1 MFNKRCVSL
10 LAIVF
15 LLISTFT
22 FSGGHAF
29 AEEDINKGSLVII
42 GGALDPGNAD
52 IYNRFIELGGGAED
66 IKIAIIPTASNT
78 PFSSSNSYKL
88 DFIGYGVSEE
98 NIWIVPIAVRDDRST
113 DDVDESTW
121 SENGFSTEIA
131 EKLLNYNAIFFVGG
145 DQLRIVNSLV
155 NKDGS
160 DGPVLKSM
168 RKIYKDGG
176 VLGGSSAG
184 AAIMSDP
191 MISGGTSLGALV
203 QGVTY
208 EDNYGISGDNRVF
221 ITKGLGFFENAI
233 TDQHFMARGRLGRL
247 IVACLDQG
255 INMGFGIDEDTALV
269 VKGDEVEVV
278 GTAGV
283 TIVDTSMATFK
294 ASKPG
299 LVSNV
304 KVHYIEAGDKYNLST
319 GKFTINEAKETTEG
333 YEYYKGNTL
342 NTDIFA
348 KDIAKQAMT
357 TDLVDNTAAES
368 IGISFEMKNKNIGDG
383 IHVTFR
389 KGLDTE
395 GYWGKINGLE
405 TYAALNVYMDMLPIQ
420 VNIKPKTNFKDIVNH
435 WAEEYIVNL
444 ENKGIL
450 EESLEFRPNALLTEQ
465 EFAIWLERAFGED
478 ARHLVSNPGDLLSR
492 EKMVY
497 MALTMSG
504 YIADNDINININDV
518 TFKDSSSISSY
529 AQASI
534 EAAAS
539 KDIIKGKN
547 DGKFYPEAL
556 ASKAEA
562 AVVLSRL
569 LSIIQ

>member
-1 MFNKRCVSL
+1 L
-10 LAIVF
+10 
-15 LLISTFT
+15 
-22 FSGGHAF
+22 
-29 AEEDINKGSLVII
+29 E
-42 GGALDPGNAD
+42 
-52 IYNRFIELGGGAED
+52 
-66 IKIAIIPTASNT
+66 
-78 PFSSSNSYKL
+78 
-88 DFIGYGVSEE
+88 
-98 NIWIVPIAVRDDRST
+98 
-113 DDVDESTW
+113 
-121 SENGFSTEIA
+121 
-131 EKLLNYNAIFFVGG
+131 YNAIFFVGG
-145 DQLRIVNSLV
+145 DQLRIVNALI
-155 NKDGS
+155 NEDGS

-168 RKIYKDGG
+168 RKVYKDGG

-191 MISGGTSLGALV
+191 MISGGTSLGALT

-221 ITKGLGFFENAI
+221 ITKGLGFFRNAI

-247 IVACLDQG
+247 IVSCLDQG

-269 VKGDEVEVV
+269 VKGNEVEVV

-294 ASKPG
+294 SYKLG

-304 KVHYIEAGDKYNLST
+304 KVHYIETGDKYNLIT
-319 GKFTINEAKETTEG
+319 GKFSINEAKETTEG
-333 YEYYKGNTL
+333 YEYYRGNTL

-357 TDLVDNTAAES
+357 TDLVDNTATES

-389 KGLDTE
+389 KGIDTE

-420 VNIKPKTNFKDIVNH
+420 VNIKSKTNFKDIVNH

-450 EESLEFRPNALLTEQ
+450 EEETLDFKPNALLTEQ
-465 EFAIWLERAFGED
+465 EFALWLGRAFGED
-478 ARHLVSNPGDLLSR
+478 ASHLVSNPNDLLSR

-497 MALTMSG
+497 MALTVSG
-504 YIADNDINININDV
+504 YIAEEDISNIS
-518 TFKDSSSISSY
+518 FEDSKAISSY
-529 AQASI
+529 ALSSVEVAT
-534 EAAAS
+534 S
-539 KDIIKGKN
+539 KDVIRGKS

-556 ASKAEA
+556 ASKAEG

-569 LSIIQ
+569 LSIVE